1 MLLQFTRLWRKNQR
15 LAVRTAAHLCALS
28 MILALPSCLVVKRE
42 VAPLPERSS
51 DVSPRAG
58 VAMSDEIVYSEQG
71 DMVVRLPQDWF
82 FVDIGKE
89 VSSNVIAAASNSD
102 YTLSLVFSEL
112 RANENLIDLHQN
124 EGLLGVARAGFRA
137 RERKTA
143 GAVKQ
148 LGEIE
153 LRELGARRF
162 GIYEFSDNNGATF
175 NLASVFKTSLNN
187 FYEVALV
194 QMADFNRPVP
204 PRDSVESIFSAVL
217 TTVVY

>member
-1 MLLQFTRLWRKNQR
+1 MLLQFNRLWRKKHR
-15 LAVRTAAHLCALS
+15 LAVRTAAQLCALS
-28 MILALPSCLVVKRE
+28 LILALPSCLVVKRE

-89 VSSNVIAAASNSD
+89 VSSNVIAAASNPD